1 MSPREAPSDR
11 PEKHLPPARIFSKAK
26 RRTGQFRPRPT
37 LVNAHES
44 PSQKRALLP
53 AQDPCRGR
61 RDRPPR
67 PASLRRLHPHHRPK
81 EEGASAG
88 DGRPGP
94 GIRKCSEAGWCP
106 LSSPRAPAPPQPD
119 SRRPLS
125 AARGAPYLCV
135 ELGRGHGGP
144 AAPTPP
150 ACAEAA
156 PRLGGRPR
164 RLGSAQA
171 AAGGKQGRAGGAGRL
186 RRGRPAGA
194 SPSLPGSPR
203 AATSAPRA
211 RDPRSLRAAPRRR
224 VMLPPPPPPPCALWE
239 REEAAP
245 ARSPRLLRALS
256 SSRCLPS
263 AVGSEHQQ
271 RASPRCPRTLAGS
284 ASPQGRVAPRT
295 PPTRSEPWPVQNR
308 PSERGGGS
316 WCH

>member
-171 AAGGKQGRAGGAGRL
+171 AAGGKQGRAGGAAQARAA
-186 RRGRPAGA
+186 RGGLAIAPGLAA
-194 SPSLPGSPR
+194 SSYERSACPGS
-203 AATSAPRA
+203 SES
-211 RDPRSLRAAPRRR
+211 PRSPLAEGDAAAAAAAALCIVGAGGGCSGAVPAAAPGSLELTLPPIGCGLRASAAGQPA
-224 VMLPPPPPPPCALWE
+224 LP
-239 REEAAP
+239 
-245 ARSPRLLRALS
+245 
-256 SSRCLPS
+256 
-263 AVGSEHQQ
+263 
-271 RASPRCPRTLAGS
+271 
-284 ASPQGRVAPRT
+284 
-295 PPTRSEPWPVQNR
+295 
-308 PSERGGGS
+308 
-316 WCH
+316 

>member
-1 MSPREAPSDR
+1 M
-11 PEKHLPPARIFSKAK
+11 
-26 RRTGQFRPRPT
+26 
-37 LVNAHES
+37 
-44 PSQKRALLP
+44 
-53 AQDPCRGR
+53 
-61 RDRPPR
+61 
-67 PASLRRLHPHHRPK
+67 
-81 EEGASAG
+81 AG
-88 DGRPGP
+88 GGRPGP
-94 GIRKCSEAGWCP
+94 GIRKCSEAGWCQP
-106 LSSPRAPAPPQPD
+106 SSPRAPASPQPD
-119 SRRPLS
+119 SWRPLS

-171 AAGGKQGRAGGAGRL
+171 AAGGKQGRAGGRGAGRL

-194 SPSLPGSPR
+194 SPWLPGSRR

-211 RDPRSLRAAPRRR
+211 RDPRSRRAAPRRR
-224 VMLPPPPPPPCALWE
+224 VMLQPPPPCALWE

-271 RASPRCPRTLAGS
+271 RASPRCPWTPAGGT
-284 ASPQGRVAPRT
+284 PPRGRVAPRT

-308 PSERGGGS
+308 PAPREGWR
-316 WCH
+316 